1 MSQYLHEEEV
11 VTPGVEHAVCDNKK
25 KQFPV
30 ESHLAD
36 RVHCEAATFSF
47 FLSNQGL
54 GTSSPTE
61 LPYPSQAS
69 VFEAGRLKHRLME
82 SPRVLAMR
90 AQNRSLGLSF
100 GIRACMQWVTI
111 ISIISARL
119 LGQQVCLH
127 RPLWLISV
135 SYFSLLGQPYLIL
148 RAHGCSLC
156 RQFSCVLL
164 LFWRVIRWCKC
175 AVIR

>member
-11 VTPGVEHAVCDNKK
+11 ATPGVAHAVLPGDDNK

-30 ESHLAD
+30 VSHLAD
-36 RVHCEAATFSF
+36 TVHCKAATFSF

-69 VFEAGRLKHRLME
+69 VFEASRLKHRLME
-82 SPRVLAMR
+82 SPRVLATR

-100 GIRACMQWVTI
+100 GIRACMQ
-111 ISIISARL
+111 
-119 LGQQVCLH
+119 
-127 RPLWLISV
+127 
-135 SYFSLLGQPYLIL
+135 
-148 RAHGCSLC
+148 
-156 RQFSCVLL
+156 
-164 LFWRVIRWCKC
+164 
-175 AVIR
+175 